1 MKKWRNI
8 PGTELVWHG
17 EWADPEIIYKG
28 KSVNYWSVE
37 DALELSYKSE
47 DNNVGLYEQWVS
59 EQDPKYLISILEEI
73 IASQGDNR

>member
-47 DNNVGLYEQWVS
+47 ENNVGSYEQWVS
-59 EQDPKYLISILEEI
+59 EQDSKYLISILEEI

>member
-1 MKKWRNI
+1 MKEWRNI
-8 PGTELVWHG
+8 PGTELIWHG
-17 EWADPEIIYKG
+17 EWADREIIYKG

-47 DNNVGLYEQWVS
+47 ENNVGSYGQWVS

>member
-1 MKKWRNI
+1 MKEWRNI
-8 PGTELVWHG
+8 PGTELIWHG
-17 EWADPEIIYKG
+17 EWADPEIIDKG

-47 DNNVGLYEQWVS
+47 ENNVGSYGQWVS

>member
-1 MKKWRNI
+1 MKEWRNI
-8 PGTELVWHG
+8 PGTELIWHG

-47 DNNVGLYEQWVS
+47 ENNVGSYGQWVS